1 MTLSGAVSKLTPQDQ
16 RELQQFVQNESQKGQ
31 IQSSM
36 STVEHDLHR
45 NTSVLFFGR
54 SVTDIRLPAVHEL
67 TERCFKRCITGSI
80 SGGKLT
86 GKEEGCMQNCVE
98 RFMDTNLAVLK
109 HLETLRG
116 AQ

>member
-1 MTLSGAVSKLTPQDQ
+1 MDLSNAVSKLTPQDQ
-16 RELQQFVQNESQKGQ
+16 RELQQFAQNESQKSQ

-36 STVEHDLHR
+36 STLRHGLVM
-45 NTSVLFFGR
+45 NPSVLSFIC
-54 SVTDIRLPAVHEL
+54 SVADIRLPAVHEL